1 MNNRQE
7 GKAPKK
13 ASGPEGSMQNASVAL
28 ILQITYSLIPKVT
41 YVYYFYWGKKKK
53 KKNNEKTHHQK
64 ESEISHRMEDETPS
78 VSYHSNLTL
87 QHPSGLSHLH

>member
-1 MNNRQE
+1 MFIIFI
-7 GKAPKK
+7 G
-13 ASGPEGSMQNASVAL
+13 
-28 ILQITYSLIPKVT
+28 
-41 YVYYFYWGKKKK
+41 GKKKK

>member
-1 MNNRQE
+1 MFIIFI
-7 GKAPKK
+7 G
-13 ASGPEGSMQNASVAL
+13 
-28 ILQITYSLIPKVT
+28 
-41 YVYYFYWGKKKK
+41 GKKKE

-87 QHPSGLSHLH
+87 QHPSGLSHLHWNICLVKQTGKCLCLEQ